1 MERTHTSFQYLGHT
15 YLYIMLQVGKLVYSR
30 FQAPLSTRV
39 CQMLRKDKKA
49 FLQPMKFLFSP
60 HETGRSRFNRVM
72 LLILSIAFLLWGK
85 GTQPRLSQHWVYPVP
100 PKQPET
106 ALLQLGSESRSA
118 LVTPRCP
125 FSSFS
130 YCLASF
136 RCQSLG
142 SHRQNNLERPHEEA
156 LLHSRGCS
164 SVLRVLQIL
173 GFITLL

>member
-15 YLYIMLQVGKLVYSR
+15 YLYIMLQVGKLVYIR
-30 FQAPLSTRV
+30 FQAPLSMRV

-85 GTQPRLSQHWVYPVP
+85 GAQPRLSQHRVYPVP
-100 PKQPET
+100 PKKPET
-106 ALLQLGSESRSA
+106 ALLQPGSESRSA
-118 LVTPRCP
+118 LVTRFP
-125 FSSFS
+125 FASSS

-164 SVLRVLQIL
+164 SVLRALRFWVL
-173 GFITLL
+173 LLWL